1 MTSNFKRILLI
12 IVSLSSVAAFS
23 QELNCNV
30 QINAEKV
37 QTSERQIFI
46 DMETAFAQFMSTRK
60 WTKDVFLPQERIN
73 CNIIITINAM
83 PTIGSFSA
91 TVQVQSARPIF
102 NSNYESILL
111 NFADREWDFEYVQS
125 QPIEFTENSF
135 SNNLSSLLAYYAYI
149 IIGLDYDAFGE
160 LSGAPYFQIAQN
172 IVDNAQQ
179 ASRVGWDSFGNTRN
193 RFWLA
198 ENFNSKQ
205 YESVRRGFYK
215 YHRMA
220 LDQYQAKPEEAR
232 KIILEMLRDAK
243 RLKDRFPNSILL
255 ISFLDAKGPELVN
268 IFLDGDLQSKREVF
282 DLLTKMDPSKT
293 DTYKAILN

>member
-1 MTSNFKRILLI
+1 M
-12 IVSLSSVAAFS
+12 
-23 QELNCNV
+23 
-30 QINAEKV
+30 
-37 QTSERQIFI
+37 
-46 DMETAFAQFMSTRK
+46 
-60 WTKDVFLPQERIN
+60 
-73 CNIIITINAM
+73 
-83 PTIGSFSA
+83 
-91 TVQVQSARPIF
+91 
-102 NSNYESILL
+102 
-111 NFADREWDFEYVQS
+111 
-125 QPIEFTENSF
+125 
-135 SNNLSSLLAYYAYI
+135 SSLLAYYAYI

-179 ASRVGWDSFGNTRN
+179 ANRVGWDSFGNTRN

-215 YHRMA
+215 YHRVA

-232 KIILEMLRDAK
+232 KTILEVLRDAK

-268 IFLDGDLQSKREVF
+268 IFSDGDLQTKREVF